1 MSVICHFSDMNG
13 TDRDNITFL
22 DIPADAAGQRLDRV
36 LTGLLP
42 DMSRSR
48 LQALLNEGRIEMDGH
63 TATDASRKVKGG
75 EKVSVTVPPPVDSR
89 IEAQDI
95 PLDIVYED
103 EHLIVVNKPAGLV
116 VHPAPGSP
124 DRTLVNALLA
134 HCGDTLLGIGG
145 EKRPGIVHRIDKDTS
160 GLMVAAKTEAAHA
173 GLSAQFKAHSLE
185 RVYTAIVWGQLMP
198 PDGTITGN
206 IGRDPRNRKRMAV
219 VGRGG
224 KEAVTHYRTLARY
237 GVPSAPTATLV
248 ECRLET
254 GRTHQIRVHLSN
266 AGHPLL
272 GDPLYGQKTRHQ
284 RKLPAEILASV
295 QGLSRQALHAGVLGF
310 RHPVTDQALKFQA
323 EIPSDIKAVIRVL
336 EKLQSKP

>member
-1 MSVICHFSDMNG
+1 MSGGNADSVTN
-13 TDRDNITFL
+13 L
-22 DIPADAAGQRLDRV
+22 DIPAEAAGQRLDRV
-36 LTGLLP
+36 LAGLLP
-42 DMSRSR
+42 DMSRNR
-48 LQALLNEGRIEMDGH
+48 LQALLLEGRIEMNGQ
-63 TATDASRKVKGG
+63 ASTDASRKVKGG
-75 EKVSVTVPPPVDSR
+75 EKVSITVPPPVDSW

-95 PLDIVYED
+95 PLDIVFED

-134 HCGDTLLGIGG
+134 HCGGTLLGIGG

-160 GLMVAAKTEAAHA
+160 GLMVAAKTEQAHA
-173 GLSAQFKAHSLE
+173 GLSAQFKTHALE
-185 RVYTAIVWGQLMP
+185 RVYTAVVWGQLMP
-198 PDGTITGN
+198 PEGTITGN

-219 VGRGG
+219 VGHGG

-237 GVPSAPTATLV
+237 GMPSAPAATLV

-272 GDPLYGQKTRHQ
+272 GDPLYGRKTRHQ
-284 RKLPAEILASV
+284 RKLPAEILTPV
-295 QGLSRQALHAGVLGF
+295 QALSRQALHAGVLGF
-310 RHPVTDQALKFQA
+310 RHPVTDRILKFHV
-323 EIPSDIKAVIRVL
+323 EIPSDIKAVIQAL

>member
-1 MSVICHFSDMNG
+1 MNG
-13 TDRDNITFL
+13 TDRDNITNL
-22 DIPADAAGQRLDRV
+22 EIPADAAGQRLDRV

-48 LQALLNEGRIEMDGH
+48 LQALLSEGRIEMDGH

-124 DRTLVNALLA
+124 DKTLVNALLA
-134 HCGDTLLGIGG
+134 HCGDSLLGIGG

-160 GLMVAAKTEAAHA
+160 GLMVAAKTEKAHA
-173 GLSAQFKAHSLE
+173 GLAAQFKAHTLE

-198 PDGTITGN
+198 PEGTITGN

-219 VGRGG
+219 VTHGG
-224 KEAVTHYRTLARY
+224 KEAVTHYRTLAWYGARY
-237 GVPSAPTATLV
+237 GDPSAPAATLV

-284 RKLPAEILASV
+284 RKLPAEILAPV
-295 QGLSRQALHAGVLGF
+295 QALSRQALHAGVLGF
-310 RHPVTDQALKFQA
+310 RHPVTDQTLKFQA
-323 EIPSDIKAVIRVL
+323 EIPSDMKAVIRVL
-336 EKLQSKP
+336 EKLQNRP